1 MRRFLTCLAL
11 SCGCAVSSFADEPVR
26 LTPVQVLQSMRS
38 AEQPLLRANAI
49 EALAPRPEAQLPSIK
64 AGLLD
69 ANEGVRFVAVV
80 SLGDSGACDLV
91 DLVRPLADDPSP
103 SVRAAALYALA
114 KCGQQP
120 DLGPIAPLL
129 LGDDATAR
137 ANTAFLL
144 GKLGNPSAAGM
155 LEAALAKPIEAVNAR
170 RQRLVELTIA
180 EALVRLGQRSHLEE
194 IRAAFFGAAEDG
206 ELIAVAAQMAG
217 NLRDVGL
224 GHALE
229 KLAFDSGPRKADP
242 ELRLIAVEALGA
254 MNTLAAQPDIAMTFV
269 DSPATRVRAQAAAA
283 LRWGSVQGQEAALW
297 QLLADEDPFV
307 ATAAAKALLNRG
319 SSGAAAIDE
328 TAPRP

>member
-1 MRRFLTCLAL
+1 MPPEIPVCLSPDRNPRKPDVL
-11 SCGCAVSSFADEPVR
+11 LPEGSVDTHIHIFEPAYA
-26 LTPVQVLQSMRS
+26 LTPDRGYT
-38 AEQPLLRANAI
+38 P
-49 EALAPRPEAQLPSIK
+49 PEATLEQLKDMHDAVGVDRVVFTQPSVSGTDKI
-64 AGLLD
+64 AMM
-69 ANEGVRFVAVV
+69 EGVDKLNAKAPGTARAVV
-80 SLGDSGACDLV
+80 SCNTDITDPEIEAFDARGARGLRFNMDNAGGMSVSVADL
-91 DLVRPLADDPSP
+91 P
-103 SVRAAALYALA
+103 ALA
-114 KCGQQP
+114 ER
-120 DLGPIAPLL
+120 IAPF
-129 LGDDATAR
+129 GWHME
-137 ANTAFLL
+137 FLF
-144 GKLGNPSAAGM
+144 AGRE
-155 LEAALAKPIEAVNAR
+155 LFNLVPVFADLPVPVH
-170 RQRLVELTIA
+170 QRLP
-180 EALVRLGQRSHLEE
+180 R
-194 IRAAFFGAAEDG
+194 
-206 ELIAVAAQMAG
+206 
-217 NLRDVGL
+217 GL